1 MHPDSKKAL
10 FSVLPLTLPSHC
22 TGKPLSTLYF
32 YLPII
37 FHQVEVTANFN
48 YTPSTYT
55 NCSGYF
61 LSLGIS
67 ITLTRSD
74 FTEMDMAL
82 VLKLNVVLEIAPHIK
97 HTFLWPWFC
106 SFCTLCLECSFYK
119 YFMTHFLHVH
129 MSAQIWPQKDDHSYL
144 TTLSAK
150 RLSFFSS

>member
-10 FSVLPLTLPSHC
+10 FSVLPLTLPSDC

-67 ITLTRSD
+67 ITLTGSD
-74 FTEMDMAL
+74 FTEMDMAS

-106 SFCTLCLECSFYK
+106 SFCTLCLECSF
-119 YFMTHFLHVH
+119 
-129 MSAQIWPQKDDHSYL
+129 SPSY
-144 TTLSAK
+144 
-150 RLSFFSS
+150 